1 MLKIFNALMVAF
13 LLAPLLVV
21 VWMSLSPGGIFE
33 VAIYRPS
40 LRWYWDVLGSPEWMG
55 ALWLSAKLAL
65 AAALG
70 ATVLGLMSAYGL
82 ARYPFPGNAAI
93 GALFVSPLVVPVVTF
108 AIALLQ
114 FANRIGLYDSMMS
127 LLAAHLILTAPITVR
142 VTYAT
147 ILGIDRRLELAAMN
161 LGANWWKALRFVTL
175 PLAAKGIATAFV
187 FAFMVSFDEVTVT
200 VFVTGPT
207 HQTLPVQ
214 IFGYLQNELDPSVTA
229 ISGLLVGLVML
240 GMLVTERVL
249 GVRRMFAG
257 NLKPPR

>member
-1 MLKIFNALMVAF
+1 MWKPPVGRAMPGRRRAGLIAGDERKVAW
-13 LLAPLLVV
+13 V
-21 VWMSLSPGGIFE
+21 ST
-33 VAIYRPS
+33 
-40 LRWYWDVLGSPEWMG
+40 
-55 ALWLSAKLAL
+55 
-65 AAALG
+65 AAR
-70 ATVLGLMSAYGL
+70 S
-82 ARYPFPGNAAI
+82 R
-93 GALFVSPLVVPVVTF
+93 S
-108 AIALLQ
+108 
-114 FANRIGLYDSMMS
+114 
-127 LLAAHLILTAPITVR
+127 
-142 VTYAT
+142 
-147 ILGIDRRLELAAMN
+147 
-161 LGANWWKALRFVTL
+161 
-175 PLAAKGIATAFV
+175 LAAKCIATAFV